1 MTPLSPPPPLLPA
14 RELGAALSRAQ
25 RDKTRAVAIMV
36 SAAHCPWCGLV
47 IEEQLIP
54 RIRSRTGPALDVV
67 VFDLADSGHIVVAP
81 SVVHPSVPPGQAKDQ
96 SRSPTPAPVSRFTPA
111 QWAQTH
117 GYRVAPTVAMV
128 GRDVQPLFA
137 PLVGYSSRDFYGAY
151 LDDQVARA
159 QRYWN
164 ELA

>member
-1 MTPLSPPPPLLPA
+1 MTPHSPPPPLLPA
-14 RELGAALSRAQ
+14 RELDGALSRAR
-25 RDKTRAVAIMV
+25 RDRTRAVAVMV

-54 RIRSRTGPALDVV
+54 RIRSRAGPALDVI
-67 VFDLADSGHIVVAP
+67 VFDLADTRPIAVSPLG
-81 SVVHPSVPPGQAKDQ
+81 VPPSATPSAAQNQG
-96 SRSPTPAPVSRFTPA
+96 RGPTPAPVLRFSPA

-128 GRDVQPLFA
+128 GLDARPLFA